1 VIYGKVPDIVICILW
16 NVGLLSIYTVLADKH
31 ARADEHRPRSRFLQQ
46 VRDVIRVRHYSYRTE
61 QTYVQWVK
69 RFILFH
75 DKRHPRE
82 MGEVEVARF
91 LTHLA
96 VNRKVR

>member
-1 VIYGKVPDIVICILW
+1 MAGMTEQK
-16 NVGLLSIYTVLADKH
+16 
-31 ARADEHRPRSRFLQQ
+31 RRSRFLGQ
-46 VRDVIRVRHYSYRTE
+46 VRDAIRVRHYSYRTE

-82 MGEVEVARF
+82 MGEAEVARF
-91 LTHLA
+91 LTQLLTFVA
-96 VNRKVR
+96 IFCPSY